1 MQPGPT
7 ELMRR
12 PSGPYSAAAFL
23 VRPTTPC
30 LAMTELPI
38 RSRRTMGS
46 TPQAPKTSC
55 GNASCAAWQESG
67 SGFFSWGGNQDSRLR
82 DHRGPRPTAA
92 ARHEFPAVAS
102 ATVSSAGLALLPHDE
117 QTILLTRHVTPARAH
132 TLAERGWGEY
142 VDSAGN
148 ASLRS
153 PGLLIEIAGKRD
165 PGTARAP
172 SAAPPRVPASL
183 SPSRCSARASRTAE
197 SSSATWQPIPE
208 HRSAPSA
215 ESSAR
220 CASERPRCST
230 RGIMCSGPL
239 RSRTSGLSPI
249 RRRNRAHGQRR
260 DSPATSGRT
269 RRTCCRRLFPQEHCS
284 APKWRP
290 RASVRR
296 SVRPRPWCAFPGS
309 PPGVHPTGP
318 AAQSARRPDPGTPS
332 LLEDAA

>member
-1 MQPGPT
+1 M
-7 ELMRR
+7 
-12 PSGPYSAAAFL
+12 
-23 VRPTTPC
+23 
-30 LAMTELPI
+30 
-38 RSRRTMGS
+38 
-46 TPQAPKTSC
+46 
-55 GNASCAAWQESG
+55 
-67 SGFFSWGGNQDSRLR
+67 
-82 DHRGPRPTAA
+82 
-92 ARHEFPAVAS
+92 AS

-132 TLAERGWGEY
+132 ALAERGWGEY

-153 PGLLIEIAGKRD
+153 PGLLVNRRQAGPRNG
-165 PGTARAP
+165 PG
-172 SAAPPRVPASL
+172 SFPRPLHACAASL

-296 SVRPRPWCAFPGS
+296 SVRPRPWCAFPRKPAGS
-309 PPGVHPTGP
+309 SSDRAGCAERPT
-318 AAQSARRPDPGTPS
+318 A
-332 LLEDAA
+332 